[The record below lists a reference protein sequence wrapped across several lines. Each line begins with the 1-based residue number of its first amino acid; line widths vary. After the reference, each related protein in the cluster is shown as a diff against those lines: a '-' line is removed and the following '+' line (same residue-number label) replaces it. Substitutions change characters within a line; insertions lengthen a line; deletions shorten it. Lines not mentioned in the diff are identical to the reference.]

1 MESIEDFEDMLELLG
16 TPRTE
21 DLIIGGLAFN

>member
-1 MESIEDFEDMLELLG
+1 VRAKEAVQKAVEGRLAVLG

-21 DLIIGGLAFN
+21 DLA